1 MIYLTWVSLPSQRN
15 WAYGGWDIVGKATEK
30 FHNFER
36 DLFRA
41 TMTGVPFT
49 ILCFLGVNL
58 AIMSALTKDQI
69 ASSAAVGTTFVRA
82 ILGQDFAY
90 FVSLLVGVTNFGC
103 ANAAM
108 FCLPWANVSAA
119 RNGHLPMILSTIHKN
134 RRVPVPAMLLT
145 TIITLLL
152 YLPDASTLL
161 TFINYFQF
169 SVWTITGPLSLH
181 WLSFV

>member
-1 MIYLTWVSLPSQRN
+1 MSPI
-15 WAYGGWDIVGKATEK
+15 
-30 FHNFER
+30 HNFMLPGSQPRHHVCPDER
-36 DLFRA
+36 PNSL
-41 TMTGVPFT
+41 
-49 ILCFLGVNL
+49 ISSCWYNICESNSWLGL
-58 AIMSALTKDQI
+58 
-69 ASSAAVGTTFVRA
+69 
-82 ILGQDFAY
+82 AY
-90 FVSLLVGVTNFGC
+90 FVSFLVGVTNFGC

-119 RNGHLPMILSTIHKN
+119 RNGHSPMILLTIHKN
-134 RRVPVPAMLLT
+134 RRVPVPAILLT